1 MPPTIHHAD
10 KEHQHTTDALSGQF
24 SRTSTLVEN
33 RPETTTLHASFEGRE
48 FYDPHAT
55 WTLEEEAKVKL
66 KTDIRL
72 LAWLSLMFFGKMLCV
87 IIWTELTSTSRAT

>member
-1 MPPTIHHAD
+1 MPPTIVHED
-10 KEHQHTTDALSGQF
+10 KEHQHTTDALSVQF

-33 RPETTTLHASFEGRE
+33 RPETTALHANFEGRE

-55 WTLEEEAKVKL
+55 WTPEEEAKVKL

-72 LAWLSLMFFGKMLCV
+72 LAWLSLMFFGKILYMMT
-87 IIWTELTSTSRAT
+87 WTKLTTTSCAT

>member
-1 MPPTIHHAD
+1 MPLAIARED
-10 KEHQHTTDALSGQF
+10 KEHQHTTDALSVQF

-33 RPETTTLHASFEGRE
+33 RSETTTLHANFEGRE

-55 WTLEEEAKVKL
+55 WTPEEEAKVKL

-72 LAWLSLMFFGKMLCV
+72 LAWLSLMFFGK
-87 IIWTELTSTSRAT
+87 ELYVVTWNQLTTTSRAN